1 MISFLVMVSENLA
14 VVPAMDRI
22 YRLELNHGYLGH
34 SYHSHHPEQFLELAL
49 VSGVFPGN
57 NVN

>member
-1 MISFLVMVSENLA
+1 MVSENLA
-14 VVPAMDRI
+14 VVPTMDRL
-22 YRLELNHGYLGH
+22 YRLQLNLGYLGH

>member
-1 MISFLVMVSENLA
+1 MVSENLA

-34 SYHSHHPEQFLELAL
+34 SYHSHHPEQFSELAL